1 MKRHL
6 LSMVFA
12 AGAGL
17 LSASLAYADTGS
29 VELQRKLAATY
40 PNTKFSSIKESAT
53 KGIYEVVMGSNV
65 VYMDESA
72 RYWFFGNM
80 YDMKD
85 RRDLTAQVKDELDQ
99 NAKVDVSKLDRSLA
113 IKTVKGNG
121 SRVMYVFSDPNCGYC
136 KMFEKS
142 LASVTDVTI
151 YTYVL
156 PILSE
161 DSVVKA
167 KAIYCSK
174 DKADVYQK
182 WMTAGVA
189 PKTAVCNDKIEQVQ
203 ALANAMGV
211 RATPTLIGEDG
222 RLHSGA
228 MQPTDLNAW
237 LSSSQQKV
245 AFK

>member
-1 MKRHL
+1 MKRHF
-6 LSMVFA
+6 LSLILATSSIF
-12 AGAGL
+12 GAGV
-17 LSASLAYADTGS
+17 AYADSGAA
-29 VELQRKLAATY
+29 ELQKKLTATY
-40 PNTKFSSIKESAT
+40 PNTKFTSVKESAS
-53 KGIYEVVMGSNV
+53 KGMYEVVMGSNV
-65 VYMDESA
+65 VYMDDSA

-85 RRDLTAQVKDELDQ
+85 RRDLTAQVKDELDEGG
-99 NAKVDVSKLDRSLA
+99 KVDVTKMDRSLA

-161 DSVVKA
+161 DSLVKA

-182 WMTAGVA
+182 WMTAGVQ
-189 PKTAVCNDKIEQVQ
+189 PKTVACKDKIEQVQ
-203 ALANAMGV
+203 ALASSIGV
-211 RATPTLIGEDG
+211 KATPTLVGEDG
-222 RLHSGA
+222 RVHAGA
-228 MQPTDLNAW
+228 MQPSELNNW
-237 LSSSQQKV
+237 LTGSQQKV
-245 AFK
+245 ALK